1 MNAPAFNTC
10 VMHYFQAE
18 WDLIFIL
25 TIRNTKEIGGEP
37 VRVTDTNDIDVRNS
51 KTYSGSKG
59 NIDDILAYSTNLE
72 LILIYFECICKFFEK
87 YRVSFKL
94 DKCEFLKDRV

>member
-18 WDLIFIL
+18 RDLIFIL

-37 VRVTDTNDIDVRNS
+37 VRVTDTNDIYVRNG
-51 KTYSGSKG
+51 KTYSDSKEIIG
-59 NIDDILAYSTNLE
+59 NILAYSTNIGYYLGR
-72 LILIYFECICKFFEK
+72 IPGFC
-87 YRVSFKL
+87 
-94 DKCEFLKDRV
+94 